1 MSEITNEQFRVIK
14 ADSDVEI
21 TGIKQFDCGE
31 KVLNGYLQQL
41 KRQCGRDNIHGLLLL
56 KGDKVVGFVTASLYQ
71 LGRDEFL
78 MEHSHIRYHL
88 CLR

>member
-41 KRQCGRDNIHGLLLL
+41 KRQCGRDNIHG
-56 KGDKVVGFVTASLYQ
+56 
-71 LGRDEFL
+71 
-78 MEHSHIRYHL
+78 
-88 CLR
+88 